1 MVREERELQ
10 RAFSGKEKYEKL
22 LSNLE
27 ALKGKGVVTEDQY
40 SSMKTGYQRSQEQAV
55 ATVNQLKMKIT
66 QDIQSEETNIQRQNV
81 ELQNLDARFKV
92 GEIRADDLQK
102 AEQRIRVKIQRSQS
116 TVKDL
121 NRLIAAQSSADVG
134 GYVEVKTGTGS
145 GGGATSLS
153 DLSLPGIGQ
162 VLSGIRGT
170 SPSDFTEIRTDMQE
184 ILTPSR
190 ELIGPAGGLLLLV
203 SLFLP
208 WVSVFGMSV
217 NFFAVPGFYPTF
229 LVIVAL
235 AGMGSAFLIRENARG
250 TLQFAM
256 GAIALLVI
264 SFAFFFD
271 PRTIT
276 QFGTLISFLG
286 IGFYLFVVAAL
297 MMIVSGLMELGKR

>member
-40 SSMKTGYQRSQEQAV
+40 TSMKTGYQRSQEQAV
-55 ATVNQLKMKIT
+55 ATVNQLKMKLT
-66 QDIQSEETNIQRQNV
+66 QDIQSEETNVQRQNM

-102 AEQRIRVKIQRSQS
+102 AEQRIRVKIQRSES

-134 GYVEVKTGTGS
+134 GYVEVKA
-145 GGGATSLS
+145 GGGSAGTASFSGLS
-153 DLSLPGIGQ
+153 VPGIGDA
-162 VLSGIRGT
+162 LSTVRGT
-170 SPSDFTEIRTDMQE
+170 SVSDFTEIRTDMQE

-190 ELIGPAGGLLLLV
+190 ELIGPAGGLLLFI

-208 WVSVFGMSV
+208 WVSVFGFGA
-217 NFFAVPGFYPTF
+217 NIFAVSG
-229 LVIVAL
+229 LHGAICLIAAL
-235 AGMGSAFLIRENARG
+235 AGIGSAFLVRENARG
-250 TLQFAM
+250 TAQVAA
-256 GAIALLVI
+256 GAVSLVVI
-264 SFAFFFD
+264 FIGFFLD

-276 QFGTLISFLG
+276 QFGTLMSFLG

-297 MMIVSGLMELGKR
+297 ALIVGGLMELGKR

>member
-66 QDIQSEETNIQRQNV
+66 QDIQSEETNVQRQNV

-92 GEIRADDLQK
+92 GEIKADDLQK

-116 TVKDL
+116 MVKEL
-121 NRLIAAQSSADVG
+121 NRLLAAQSSAEVG
-134 GYVEVKTGTGS
+134 GYVDVKTGTGS
-145 GGGATSLS
+145 AGGV
-153 DLSLPGIGQ
+153 SLPGLSVPGIGDA
-162 VLSGIRGT
+162 LSTVRGT
-170 SPSDFTEIRTDMQE
+170 SVSDFTEIRTDMQE
-184 ILTPSR
+184 ILIPSR

-217 NFFAVPGFYPTF
+217 NFFAMPGFYPTF
-229 LVIVAL
+229 LVIAAL

-264 SFAFFFD
+264 FFAFFFD

-286 IGFYLFVVAAL
+286 IGFYLFVMACIAL
-297 MMIVSGLMELGKR
+297 IVGGLMELGKR

>member
-134 GYVEVKTGTGS
+134 GYVEVKTGAGS
-145 GGGATSLS
+145 GGGPTSLS

-162 VLSGIRGT
+162 ALSGIRGT

-190 ELIGPAGGLLLLV
+190 ELIGPAGGLLLFI

-208 WVSVFGMSV
+208 WVSIFGMGA
-217 NFFAVPGFYPTF
+217 NIFAISG
-229 LVIVAL
+229 LHGAICLIAAL
-235 AGMGSAFLIRENARG
+235 AGIGSAFLVRENARG
-250 TLQFAM
+250 TAQLAA
-256 GAIALLVI
+256 GALALVVI
-264 SFAFFFD
+264 FIGFFLD

-276 QFGTLISFLG
+276 QFGTLMSFLG

-297 MMIVSGLMELGKR
+297 AMIVGGLMELGKR